1 MKVEGT
7 YTLPVTQ
14 DKAYELLQDPE
25 VLARAMPGCD
35 RLEQIGPDEYAIR
48 MKMAVASFSG
58 LFDSKVRLAELDP
71 PNSYRMIVNGQ
82 GKIGF
87 VIGEGKILLSQ
98 NGTGTLVTYDGDVQ
112 IGGTIAAIGQRLID
126 TTSKMMIKKFFEQVA
141 IAARGE

>member
-7 YTLPVTQ
+7 YTLPLTQ